1 MKAGFFSKISLAT
14 LILLLAVLSGCAKQS
29 SRPQEPEEDIYA
41 ALRNDGEV
49 SQRQRQA
56 DNDANRNGQMSEAAV
71 GDRIEEVRN
80 LFFDQAYDDAE
91 ALSERLI
98 RVAPYA
104 AENYYW
110 LARVKLAKGESQQAY
125 DIATKGM
132 ELAQQSGLKREMKRI
147 QRQAEIGSF

>member
-1 MKAGFFSKISLAT
+1 MKIGFNTKILLTVISLAV
-14 LILLLAVLSGCAKQS
+14 LAGCAKQS

-41 ALRNDGEV
+41 ALRDDGQV
-49 SQRQRQA
+49 GQRQRQA
-56 DNDANRNGQMSEAAV
+56 ESSANSNGQMSEAAV
-71 GDRIEEVRN
+71 DDRIEEVRN
-80 LFFDQAYDDAE
+80 LYFDQAYDDAE

-110 LARVKLAKGESQQAY
+110 LARIKLAQGESQEAY

-132 ELAQQSGLKREMKRI
+132 DLAQQSGLKRELKRI
-147 QRQAEIGSF
+147 QRQAEVGTF